1 MVSHTLRVW
10 KKTHTT
16 PLSTHT
22 CPALPPHTP
31 LLYLPHTRP
40 APPCP
45 PPPPTPPRYL
55 KEEVSNDPEMAEMC
69 REEMAELQ
77 AALSQ
82 MEASLKVFLL
92 PKVGR

>member
-1 MVSHTLRVW
+1 MPCPPPP
-10 KKTHTT
+10 HTT
-16 PLSTHT
+16 SLP
-22 CPALPPHTP
+22 PPHTP
-31 LLYLPHTRP
+31 C
-40 APPCP
+40 PPLP